1 MSTTVG
7 DVMARDV
14 VTLSPDMTLSEM
26 DRVLLEKQ
34 VSGAPVVE
42 GKRLVGIV
50 SRADV
55 IRVLYEEQREAQRV
69 SDFYTSPFPIP
80 IPALENLA
88 RDSRKIADH
97 MIKLRVHEVMTPN
110 PLTVTPGDRVE
121 WVAKMMNTQRI
132 HRLPV
137 TEDDQLVGII
147 TSLDIVRLVA
157 EVGLAS
163 G

>member
-97 MIKLRVHEVMTPN
+97 MIKLRVREVMTPN
-110 PLTVTPGDRVE
+110 PLTVTPGDRVD
-121 WVAKMMNTQRI
+121 WVAKMMNAQRI

>member
-26 DRVLLEKQ
+26 DRVLLEQQ

-121 WVAKMMNTQRI
+121 WVAKMMNAQRI